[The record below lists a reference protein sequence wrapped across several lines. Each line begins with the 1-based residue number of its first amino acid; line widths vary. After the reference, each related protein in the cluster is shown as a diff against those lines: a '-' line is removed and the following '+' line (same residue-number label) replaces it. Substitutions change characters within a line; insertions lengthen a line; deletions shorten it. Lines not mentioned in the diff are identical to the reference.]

1 MDLRVQKTLKNIYDN
16 FLSLRK
22 KHSLSK
28 VKVSELCQKAR
39 INKSTFYRY
48 YTDVFDLSD
57 KLENEALAELMNDL
71 GELEY
76 SITEPARFIEAQLRA
91 IQNHQDIS
99 ILFRNRAG
107 ICAEKLEA
115 SIRKRN
121 LLATSTLE
129 DDMKLSFVAGGVAYV
144 FLNRKYDF
152 ELTFNAL
159 MDLINTLN

>member
-1 MDLRVQKTLKNIYDN
+1 MDLRVQKTLESICDE

-22 KHSLSK
+22 KSPLSK

-39 INKSTFYRY
+39 INKTTFYRH

-76 SITEPARFIEAQLRA
+76 SITEPSRFIEAQLRA
-91 IQNHQDIS
+91 IQHHQDIS
-99 ILFRNRAG
+99 ILFRERAE

-115 SIRKRN
+115 SIRKRY
-121 LLATSTLE
+121 LLEASTLE

-144 FLNRKYDF
+144 FLNKKYDF
-152 ELTFNAL
+152 ELAFNAL
-159 MDLINTLN
+159 MAFINMLN